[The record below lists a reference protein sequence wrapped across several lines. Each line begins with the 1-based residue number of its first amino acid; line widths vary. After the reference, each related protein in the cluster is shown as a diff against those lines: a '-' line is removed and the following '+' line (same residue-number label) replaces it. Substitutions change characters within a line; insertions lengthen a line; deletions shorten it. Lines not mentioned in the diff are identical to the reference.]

1 MKKIKK
7 LRKATSNVKT
17 QTAYLT
23 KRDVVRVATAA
34 IKRASTQAMK
44 TAGYVIKAENGWVV
58 RENQD
63 GRQLGP
69 KGLRG
74 YRCRCRILG
83 GCRG

>member
-7 LRKATSNVKT
+7 LRKATSKVKT

-63 GRQLGP
+63 GSIHRIKEI
-69 KGLRG
+69 KGASTLHK
-74 YRCRCRILG
+74 LVLD
-83 GCRG
+83 